1 MTAYCRVA
9 IFDVELFEVLEH
21 AFVKKIDHAT
31 GETLVTM
38 FTSHASWAQNMIE

>member
-1 MTAYCRVA
+1 MTAYCRVG
-9 IFDVELFEVLEH
+9 IFDFELFEILENV
-21 AFVKKIDHAT
+21 FIKNIDKAS